1 MKTKIIALTAI
12 VAIMAMVA
20 ILPALS
26 QNTTT
31 ATNKP
36 LTELSIGDSLTIT
49 EGQLFIIVPTISP
62 TDADVDLRWV
72 SDNDSIATADCNEIQ
87 AIHEG
92 TATVTVTDALTGIS
106 TQCIVTVVKQTAEEL
121 AEQEAQKQFN
131 ARIDAILKIT
141 ARADSIDIYR
151 QRAYNDDAEAFAK
164 LATCYHY
171 GIGVKRSLSSMLSMY
186 KQSARCIGDNS
197 KGDFI
202 LDRFADDDVLKLTYQ
217 AADAAD
223 RHYTDEVKS
232 LLEKLRPLDP
242 ITSEVVEL
250 ISSRTEKEDNNE
262 ALLDY
267 ARKGNELA
275 ILSLFVYGRA
285 DYSAY
290 DEPEL
295 AQFANVVP
303 LLYNVLGL
311 RCAKNEPTKAVKYLQ
326 QADTNLVLLP
336 KAATLMA
343 YFCKHELGGMK
354 YDELTYQRY
363 LKLAQIQAGDEEQIV
378 NR

>member
-1 MKTKIIALTAI
+1 MKTKIIALTA
-12 VAIMAMVA
+12 ALMTMAA

-36 LTELSIGDSLTIT
+36 LTELSIGDTLTIT
-49 EGQLFIIVPTISP
+49 EGELCIIVPTISP
-62 TDADVDLRWV
+62 TDADMDLRWA
-72 SDNDSIATADCNEIQ
+72 SDNDSIAIADCNEIQ

-92 TATVTVTDALTGIS
+92 TATVTVTDAFTGIS
-106 TQCIVTVVKQTAEEL
+106 TNCIVTVVKQTAEEL
-121 AEQEAQKQFN
+121 AEQEARKQFN
-131 ARIDAILKIT
+131 ARIDAILQIT
-141 ARADSIDIYR
+141 ASADSIDIYR

-186 KQSARCIGDNS
+186 QQYARCIGGNT

-232 LLEKLRPLDP
+232 LLAKLRPLDP
-242 ITSEVVEL
+242 ITADVVEL

-262 ALLDY
+262 ALLNY

-275 ILSLFVYGRA
+275 ILTLFVYGRT
-285 DYSAY
+285 YSAY
-290 DEPEL
+290 DETEL

-326 QADTNLVLLP
+326 QADTNFSLLH

-354 YDELTYQRY
+354 YDEPTYQRY
-363 LKLAQIQAGDEEQIV
+363 LKLAQIQAGDEEQIA
-378 NR
+378 N